1 MDSIPSNVLALLAD
15 ADQAGVNMKSPKA
28 VVTHL
33 LGQGEK
39 ESILYFY
46 KPNSIEFDF
55 DKYNKA
61 VEVMRAQKNKM

>member
-1 MDSIPSNVLALLAD
+1 MTIPPNILSLLAD
-15 ADQAGVNMKSPKA
+15 ADYAGVNMKSPKA

-33 LGQGEK
+33 LAHGEK

-46 KPNSIEFDF
+46 KPNSLEFDF

-61 VEVMRAQKNKM
+61 VEIMKDQKN

>member
-1 MDSIPSNVLALLAD
+1 MNSIPPNILALLAD
-15 ADQAGVNMKSPKA
+15 ADIAGVDMKSPKA

-33 LGQGEK
+33 LAHGEK

-55 DKYNKA
+55 AKYNEA
-61 VEVMRAQKNKM
+61 VEVMRKQKN